1 MPEAKNKAGK
11 GVRRPRLEPTEQQRA
26 DIKEAFDLFDVEG
39 TGTIDAKEVRV
50 ALRALGFEPSRDELK
65 RLITEVERNKKSA
78 GNTEGTDK
86 QRSTAAQGAGQP
98 SLGQLDYNDFLEIMK
113 IKMNEKPTREQLSK
127 GEDRQALGAACV
139 CLNGKDCNTPIYST
153 RALDAGFL
161 ALSNGKDVITWDDLK
176 KASVDLGEKLSDE
189 ELREMLAHACRGR
202 SSQVTEEDFFRILRS

>member
-1 MPEAKNKAGK
+1 MPDIKTKAGK

-86 QRSTAAQGAGQP
+86 QRNTVTQGAGQP

-127 GEDRQALGAACV
+127 G
-139 CLNGKDCNTPIYST
+139 
-153 RALDAGFL
+153 FL
-161 ALSNGKDVITWDDLK
+161 ALANGKDVITWDDLK

-189 ELREMLAHACRGR
+189 ELREMLAHACRGK

>member
-1 MPEAKNKAGK
+1 MPDVKNKTGK

-78 GNTEGTDK
+78 GNAEGSDK
-86 QRSTAAQGAGQP
+86 QRNS
-98 SLGQLDYNDFLEIMK
+98 
-113 IKMNEKPTREQLSK
+113 
-127 GEDRQALGAACV
+127 
-139 CLNGKDCNTPIYST
+139 
-153 RALDAGFL
+153 FL
-161 ALSNGKDVITWDDLK
+161 ALANGKDVITWDDLK